1 MAQLLNIVDD
11 KVIIN
16 KLAVKYLEGTILH
29 AGSFEIAGSVHVQN
43 NLSVVGTITAD
54 TFNVKNLVTENGS
67 LDAVGNWIYNTEP
80 ELNGKGFS
88 WTASDVNLYL
98 QYRTGKR
105 LRLIGGDIDIDEGRS
120 YQIDNTP
127 VLTVNE
133 LGKTV
138 IHSNLRTI
146 GTLENLK
153 VSGDTNLGDFIFVN
167 STFNRLG
174 IGTEDPNSAI
184 SIIDNNVEITIGS
197 PQYNLATIGTHSNHD
212 LGIVTD
218 NIPRI
223 TVRSSGEVQVG
234 DANNN
239 SAVMRV
245 YGTIYAD
252 NIISNISIP
261 QITVFDDK
269 VSINKVVLKYTEGSI
284 IHAGSLDVLGNT
296 AIQADLKVKGQLEAP
311 TIFADTITVKHLIT
325 ETGAPSDLGKWIT
338 HTESELEGKGFNWT
352 WGEGGTHLSYRNH
365 NTLTTNAHIDTE
377 NTYMING
384 SIVLSANELGQQ
396 VTNSKLTSLGDLTSL
411 TVTGSA
417 RFNSTVDI
425 GNLSVASQ
433 PTATVLNANTS
444 ISLAVGEFK
453 GVTVNEDNTVQIGS
467 PELQADV
474 QIFGTLKVDTVITD
488 TKLTRSSSL
497 IFKSDEENTMYGKGL
512 TWSGDTVHQLML
524 MAGPDRLWS
533 STSLDLGPNQK
544 FMIDGREIIHS
555 RGLGENIQ
563 NSSLTT
569 LGNLTSLTVDGEA
582 SFNNITTKEIASTT
596 DGHTLTIN
604 GRGIE
609 GAGSVTVAT
618 GNQTVFEADSRQ
630 IVIGNVQNTARPVKV
645 FGALS
650 VGINN
655 PDPTVNFAVGGDVS
669 IGGKKF
675 TNGTSAPT
683 NGIFATGDMCWN
695 IAPTRGGF
703 VGWIC
708 IVGGTPGEW
717 APFGAIVAQ

>member
-43 NLSVVGTITAD
+43 NLTVVGTITAD

-67 LDAVGNWIYNTEP
+67 LDAVGNWIYSTEP

-88 WTASDVNLYL
+88 WTASDVNLHL

-105 LRLIGGDIDIDEGRS
+105 LRLTGGDIDIDEGRS
-120 YQIDNTP
+120 YQIDNTL
-127 VLTVNE
+127 VLTANE

-138 IHSNLRTI
+138 VHSNLRTI

-153 VSGDTNLGDFIFVN
+153 VSGDTNLGDFVFVN

-252 NIISNISIP
+252 NIVSNISIP

-269 VSINKVVLKYTEGSI
+269 ISINKVVLKYTEGSV
-284 IHAGSLDVLGNT
+284 IHAGSLDVLGSVSM
-296 AIQADLKVKGQLEAP
+296 QADLQVKGRIEAP
-311 TIFADTITVKHLIT
+311 TIFADTITVKNLIT

-338 HTESELEGKGFNWT
+338 HTEVELEGKGFNWT
-352 WGEGGTHLSYRNH
+352 WGEGGIHLSYRAR
-365 NTLTTNAHIDTE
+365 NTLATNAHIDTE

-384 SIVLSANELGQQ
+384 YVALSANELGQQ
-396 VTNSKLTSLGDLTSL
+396 IVNSKLTSLGNLTSL
-411 TVTGSA
+411 TVDGAAT
-417 RFNSTVDI
+417 FNSTVNI
-425 GNLSVASQ
+425 GNLNINSQTTGTVIDASK
-433 PTATVLNANTS
+433 S
-444 ISLAVGEFK
+444 ISLAVGGFK
-453 GVTVNEDNTVQIGS
+453 GVTVNEDNTVHMGTA
-467 PELQADV
+467 ELPADV
-474 QIFGTLKVDTVITD
+474 QIFGTLRVDTVITD

-533 STSLDLGPNQK
+533 TTSFDLGPNQQ
-544 FMIDGREIIHS
+544 FMIDGREVINS
-555 RGLGENIQ
+555 KGLGECIQ
-563 NSSLTT
+563 HSSLTT
-569 LGNLTSLTVDGEA
+569 LGTLNSLTVDGIA
-582 SFNNITTKEIASTT
+582 SFKNITTKEITSNT
-596 DGHTLTIN
+596 DGNILTIN

-609 GAGSVTVAT
+609 GAGSVSVAT
-618 GNQTVFEADSRQ
+618 GSQNVFEADGRQ
-630 IVIGNVQNTARPVKV
+630 IVIGNIQNTARPVKV
-645 FGALS
+645 FGSLS

-655 PDPTVNFAVGGDVS
+655 PDPSVNFAVGGDVS

-675 TNGTSAPT
+675 TNSTSVPT
-683 NGIFATGDMCWN
+683 SGIFSAGDICWN
-695 IAPTRGGF
+695 TAPTRGGF

-708 IVGGTPGEW
+708 IVGGNPGEW

>member
-67 LDAVGNWIYNTEP
+67 LDSVGDWIYSTEP

-88 WTASDVNLYL
+88 WTASDVNLHL

-105 LRLIGGDIDIDEGRS
+105 LRLTGGDIDIDDGRG

-127 VLTVNE
+127 VLTANE

-138 IHSNLRTI
+138 VHSNLRTI
-146 GTLENLK
+146 GTLEDLK
-153 VSGDTNLGDFIFVN
+153 VSGDVNLGDFIFVN

-174 IGTEDPNSAI
+174 IGTEEPNSAI

-197 PQYNLATIGTHSNHD
+197 PQYNLAAIGTHSNHD

-223 TVRSSGEVQVG
+223 TVRSSGEVQIG
-234 DANNN
+234 DAGNN

-252 NIISNISIP
+252 NIVSNISIP

-269 VSINKVVLKYTEGSI
+269 ISINKVVLKYTEGSV
-284 IHAGSLDVLGNT
+284 IHAGSLDILGST
-296 AIQADLKVKGQLEAP
+296 TVQSDLKVTGQLEAP
-311 TIFADTITVKHLIT
+311 SIFADTIRVKNLIT

-338 HTESELEGKGFNWT
+338 HTEAELEGKGFNWT
-352 WGEGGTHLSYRNH
+352 WGEGGTHLSYRARD
-365 NTLTTNAHIDTE
+365 TLTTNAHIDTE
-377 NTYMING
+377 NTYMIKG
-384 SIVLSANELGQQ
+384 YVVLSSDGLGQQ
-396 VTNSKLTSLGDLTSL
+396 VVNSKLTSVGNLTAL
-411 TVTGSA
+411 TVDGSA
-417 RFNSTVDI
+417 TFNSTVDI
-425 GNLSVASQ
+425 GNLSIDSQTTGTTIASDK
-433 PTATVLNANTS
+433 AV
-444 ISLAVGEFK
+444 SLAVGKFK

-467 PELQADV
+467 SGLPANV
-474 QIFGTLKVDTVITD
+474 QIFGTLRVDTVISD

-512 TWSGDTVHQLML
+512 TWSGDSVHQLML
-524 MAGPDRLWS
+524 IAGPDRLWS
-533 STSLDLGPNQK
+533 TASFDLGPNQQ
-544 FMIDGREIIHS
+544 FMIDGREVINS
-555 RGLGENIQ
+555 KGLGESIQ
-563 NSSLTT
+563 HSSLTT
-569 LGNLTSLTVDGEA
+569 LGNLDSLTVNGVA
-582 SFNNITTKEIASTT
+582 SFNNITTKEITSNT
-596 DGHTLTIN
+596 DGHVLKIN

-609 GAGSVTVAT
+609 GAGHVSVAT
-618 GNQTVFEADSRQ
+618 DNQSVLEADGRQ
-630 IVIGNVQNTARPVKV
+630 IVIGNIQNTARPVKV
-645 FGALS
+645 FGPLS

-655 PDPTVNFAVGGDVS
+655 PDPTVNFAVGGDVNL
-669 IGGKKF
+669 GGKRF

-683 NGIFATGDMCWN
+683 YGVFAAGDMCWN
-695 IAPTRGGF
+695 TAPTRGGF

>member
-43 NLSVVGTITAD
+43 NLTVVGTITAD

-67 LDAVGNWIYNTEP
+67 LDAVGNWIYSTEP

-88 WTASDVNLYL
+88 WTASDVNLHL

-105 LRLIGGDIDIDEGRS
+105 LRLTGGDIDIDESRS

-127 VLTVNE
+127 VLTANE

-153 VSGDTNLGDFIFVN
+153 VSGDANLGDFIFVN
-167 STFNRLG
+167 STYNRLG

-252 NIISNISIP
+252 NIVSNISIP

-269 VSINKVVLKYTEGSI
+269 ISINKVVLKYTEGSV
-284 IHAGSLDVLGNT
+284 IHAGSLDVLGSVSMQT
-296 AIQADLKVKGQLEAP
+296 DLQVKGRIEAP
-311 TIFADTITVKHLIT
+311 SIFADTITVENLIT

-338 HTESELEGKGFNWT
+338 HTEAELEGKGFNWT
-352 WGEGGTHLSYRNH
+352 WGEGGIHLSYRAR
-365 NTLTTNAHIDTE
+365 NTLVTNAHIDTE

-384 SIVLSANELGQQ
+384 YVVLSANELGQQ
-396 VTNSKLTSLGDLTSL
+396 IVNSKLTSLGDLTSL
-411 TVTGSA
+411 TVAGAA
-417 RFNSTVDI
+417 RFNSTVDV
-425 GNLSVASQ
+425 GNLSINSQ
-433 PTATVLNANTS
+433 PTGTVIDSAKGL
-444 ISLAVGEFK
+444 SLAVGEFK
-453 GVTVNEDNTVQIGS
+453 GVTVHEDNTVHIGT
-467 PELQADV
+467 PELPADV
-474 QIFGTLKVDTVITD
+474 QIFGTLRVDTVITD

-533 STSLDLGPNQK
+533 TTSFDLGPNQQ
-544 FMIDGREIIHS
+544 FMIDGREVINS
-555 RGLGENIQ
+555 KGLGECIQ
-563 NSSLTT
+563 HSSLTT
-569 LGNLTSLTVDGEA
+569 LGNLTSLTVDGVA
-582 SFNNITTKEIASTT
+582 SFNNITTKQITSNT
-596 DGHTLTIN
+596 DGNILTIN

-609 GAGSVTVAT
+609 GAGSVSVAT
-618 GNQTVFEADSRQ
+618 GSQTVFEADSRQ
-630 IVIGNVQNTARPVKV
+630 IVIGNIQNTARPVKV

-655 PDPTVNFAVGGDVS
+655 PDPAVNFAVGGDVN

-675 TNGTSAPT
+675 TNSTSTPT
-683 NGIFATGDMCWN
+683 SGIFATGDICWN
-695 IAPTRGGF
+695 TAPTRGGF

-708 IVGGTPGEW
+708 IVGGNPGEW
-717 APFGAIVAQ
+717 SPFGAIVAQ

>member
-43 NLSVVGTITAD
+43 NLTVVGTITAD

-67 LDAVGNWIYNTEP
+67 LDAVGNWIYSTEP

-88 WTASDVNLYL
+88 WTASDVNLHL

-105 LRLIGGDIDIDEGRS
+105 LRLTGGDIDIDEGRS

-127 VLTVNE
+127 VLTANE

-153 VSGDTNLGDFIFVN
+153 VSGDANLGDFIFVN

-223 TVRSSGEVQVG
+223 TVRSSGEVQIG

-252 NIISNISIP
+252 NIVSNISIP

-269 VSINKVVLKYTEGSI
+269 ISINKVVLKYTEGSV
-284 IHAGSLDVLGNT
+284 IHAGSLDVLGSVSMQT
-296 AIQADLKVKGQLEAP
+296 DLQVKGRLEAP
-311 TIFADTITVKHLIT
+311 SIFADTITVKNLIT

-338 HTESELEGKGFNWT
+338 HTEAELEGKGFNWT
-352 WGEGGTHLSYRNH
+352 WGEGGIHLSYRAR
-365 NTLTTNAHIDTE
+365 NTLVTNAHIDTE

-384 SIVLSANELGQQ
+384 YVVLSADELGQQ
-396 VTNSKLTSLGDLTSL
+396 IVNSKLTSLGDLTSL
-411 TVTGSA
+411 TVAGAA
-417 RFNSTVDI
+417 RFNSTVDV
-425 GNLSVASQ
+425 GNLSINSQ
-433 PTATVLNANTS
+433 PTGTVIDSDKGLT
-444 ISLAVGEFK
+444 LAVGEFK
-453 GVTVNEDNTVQIGS
+453 GVTVNEDNTVHIGT
-467 PELQADV
+467 PELPADV
-474 QIFGTLKVDTVITD
+474 QIFGTLRVDTVITD

-512 TWSGDTVHQLML
+512 TWSGDTIHQLML

-533 STSLDLGPNQK
+533 TTSFDLGPNQQ
-544 FMIDGREIIHS
+544 FMIDGREVINS
-555 RGLGENIQ
+555 KGLGECIQ
-563 NSSLTT
+563 HSSLTT
-569 LGNLTSLTVDGEA
+569 LGNLTSLTVDGVA
-582 SFNNITTKEIASTT
+582 SFNNITTKQITSNT
-596 DGHTLTIN
+596 DGNILTIN

-609 GAGSVTVAT
+609 GAGSVSVAT
-618 GNQTVFEADSRQ
+618 GSQTVFEADSRQ
-630 IVIGNVQNTARPVKV
+630 IVIGNIQNTARPVKV

-655 PDPTVNFAVGGDVS
+655 PDPAVNFAVGGDVN

-675 TNGTSAPT
+675 TNSTSTPT
-683 NGIFATGDMCWN
+683 SGIFATGDICWN
-695 IAPTRGGF
+695 TAPTRGGF

-708 IVGGTPGEW
+708 IVGGNPGEW
-717 APFGAIVAQ
+717 SPFGAIVAQ

>member
-1 MAQLLNIVDD
+1 MTQLLNIVDD

-43 NLSVVGTITAD
+43 NLTVVGTITAD

-127 VLTVNE
+127 VLTANE

-153 VSGDTNLGDFIFVN
+153 VSGDANLGDFIFVN

-234 DANNN
+234 DAGNN

-252 NIISNISIP
+252 NIVSNISIP

-269 VSINKVVLKYTEGSI
+269 ISINKVVLKYTEGSV
-284 IHAGSLDVLGNT
+284 IHAGSLDVLGST
-296 AIQADLKVKGQLEAP
+296 TVQADLKVTGQLEAP
-311 TIFADTITVKHLIT
+311 TIFADTIRVKNLIT
-325 ETGAPSDLGKWIT
+325 ETGTPSDLGKWIT
-338 HTESELEGKGFNWT
+338 HAEAELEGKGFNWT
-352 WGEGGTHLSYRNH
+352 WGEGGIHLSYRTH

-377 NTYMING
+377 NTYMIKG
-384 SIVLSANELGQQ
+384 SIVLSSDELGQQ
-396 VTNSKLTSLGDLTSL
+396 IINSKLTSLGDLKSL
-411 TVTGSA
+411 TVAGAA
-417 RFNSTVDI
+417 RFDSTVNI
-425 GNLSVASQ
+425 GNLNIDSQ
-433 PTATVLNANTS
+433 PTGTAINS
-444 ISLAVGEFK
+444 SKGISLAVGEFK
-453 GVTVNEDNTVQIGS
+453 GVTVNEDNTVHIGT
-467 PELQADV
+467 PESQADV
-474 QIFGTLKVDTVITD
+474 HIFGTLKVDNVISD

-497 IFKSDEENTMYGKGL
+497 IFKSDEGNTMYGKGL

-524 MAGPDRLWS
+524 IESPDRLWS
-533 STSLDLGPNQK
+533 TTSFDLGPNQQ
-544 FMIDGREIIHS
+544 FMIDGREVINS
-555 RGLGENIQ
+555 KGLGECIQ
-563 NSSLTT
+563 HSSLTT
-569 LGNLTSLTVDGEA
+569 LGNLNSLTVDGIA
-582 SFNNITTKEIASTT
+582 SFNNITTKEITSNT
-596 DGHTLTIN
+596 DGHELKIN

-609 GAGSVTVAT
+609 GTGSVSIASS
-618 GNQTVFEADSRQ
+618 NQNAFEADGRQ
-630 IVIGNVQNTARPVKV
+630 IVIGSLQNTARPVKV
-645 FGALS
+645 FGSLS

-655 PDPTVNFAVGGDVS
+655 PDPTVNFAVGGDVN
-669 IGGKKF
+669 IGGKRF
-675 TNGTSAPT
+675 TNGTSSPT
-683 NGIFATGDMCWN
+683 YGVFAAGDMCWN
-695 IAPTRGGF
+695 TAPTRGGF

-708 IVGGTPGEW
+708 IVGGAPGEW
-717 APFGAIVAQ
+717 APFGAITSQ

>member
-29 AGSFEIAGSVHVQN
+29 AGSFEIAGSVHVQH
-43 NLSVVGTITAD
+43 NLNVVGTITAD

-67 LDAVGNWIYNTEP
+67 LDSVGNWIYSTEP

-88 WTASDVNLYL
+88 WTASDVNLHL

-105 LRLIGGDIDIDEGRS
+105 LRLIGGDIDIDDGRS

-127 VLTVNE
+127 VLSANE

-138 IHSNLRTI
+138 VHSNLRTI

-153 VSGDTNLGDFIFVN
+153 VSGDANLGDFIFVN

-269 VSINKVVLKYTEGSI
+269 ISINKVVLKYTEGSI
-284 IHAGSLDVLGNT
+284 IHAGSLDVLGSAT
-296 AIQADLKVKGQLEAP
+296 VQSDLQVKGQIEAP
-311 TIFADTITVKHLIT
+311 RIFADTITVKHLIT

-338 HTESELEGKGFNWT
+338 HSEAELEGKGFNWT
-352 WGEGGTHLSYRNH
+352 WGEGGTHLSYRTH

-377 NTYMING
+377 NTYMIKG
-384 SIVLSANELGQQ
+384 TTILSSTELGQQ
-396 VTNSKLTSLGDLTSL
+396 VVNSKLTSLGELTSL
-411 TVTGSA
+411 TVKGTST
-417 RFNSTVDI
+417 FNDSVSI
-425 GNLSVASQ
+425 GNLHINSESTSTITS
-433 PTATVLNANTS
+433 PNGIS
-444 ISLAVGEFK
+444 ISVGEFK
-453 GVTVNEDNTVQIGS
+453 GVTINENNTVHIGS
-467 PELQADV
+467 PELPADV

-512 TWSGDTVHQLML
+512 TWSGDTVYQLML
-524 MAGPDRLWS
+524 MASPDRLWS
-533 STSLDLGPNQK
+533 TTSFDLGPNQR
-544 FMIDGREIIHS
+544 FMIDGHEVINS
-555 RGLGENIQ
+555 TGLGERIQ
-563 NSSLTT
+563 HSNLTT
-569 LGNLTSLTVDGEA
+569 LGNLNSLTVDGEA
-582 SFNNITTKEIASTT
+582 SFKNISTKEITSTS
-596 DGHTLTIN
+596 DGNILTIN

-609 GAGSVTVAT
+609 GAGSVSVAT
-618 GNQTVFEADSRQ
+618 GNQNVFEADSKQ
-630 IVIGNVQNTARPVKV
+630 VVIGNIQNTARPVKV

-683 NGIFATGDMCWN
+683 NGVFATGDMCWN
-695 IAPTRGGF
+695 TAPTRGGF